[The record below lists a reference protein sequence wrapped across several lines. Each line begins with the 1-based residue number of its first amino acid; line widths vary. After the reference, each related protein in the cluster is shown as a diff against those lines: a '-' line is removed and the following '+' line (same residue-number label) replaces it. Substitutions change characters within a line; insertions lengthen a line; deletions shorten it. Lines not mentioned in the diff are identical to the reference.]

1 MSQRT
6 SPAPMGGVS
15 VALTLLTCA
24 LWGGNPTAASFTL
37 ETLPPIAIAGIRFA
51 MATVV
56 MFFWCVVAR
65 DPILLHRRQV
75 LPVLIAGLLLFVQ
88 IATFNLGVWLSN
100 ASHTSMLLNTFVF
113 WVLLL
118 EHFFTRAD
126 RITVPKLVGML
137 IAAAGVSVLLLSRN
151 EGIDLEH
158 ESRRQLLGDLILL
171 FSAVMLA
178 FKFIYVKHAVKT
190 VPPGT
195 LIFWHDVV
203 GVALF
208 AVVSLGWEQVS
219 WSDFTTV
226 TWLGLLYQGLLVAGL
241 CFGLQAVLLRKH
253 SATQIAI
260 FSFSTPLFGVAAAV
274 LLLDEPATWQLGVAA
289 VSVAAG
295 ITLVN
300 WRWSVRSE
308 GNSPS
313 DEQTVT

>member
-1 MSQRT
+1 MSKRP

-15 VALTLLTCA
+15 VALTLFTCA
-24 LWGGNPTAASFTL
+24 LWGGNPTAASVTL

-56 MFFWCVVAR
+56 MLAWCAVAR
-65 DPILLHRRQV
+65 DPLRLTRRQV
-75 LPVLIAGLLLFVQ
+75 VPVLIAGGLLFVQ

-113 WVLLL
+113 WVLVL
-118 EHFFTRAD
+118 EHFVTRAD
-126 RITVPKLVGML
+126 RITLPKLVGMI
-137 IAAAGVSVLLLSRN
+137 IAAAGVAVLLLSRDHSS
-151 EGIDLEH
+151 GLESAD
-158 ESRRQLLGDLILL
+158 EPRLLGDLVLL
-171 FSAVMLA
+171 FSAVTLA

-195 LIFWHDVV
+195 LILWHDVV
-203 GVALF
+203 GVVLF
-208 AVVSLGWEQVS
+208 AIVSLGWEQVA
-219 WSDFTTV
+219 WSDFTT
-226 TWLGLLYQGLLVAGL
+226 TTCLGLLYQGILVAGL
-241 CFGLQAVLLRKH
+241 CFALQAMLLRKH

-289 VSVAAG
+289 VSVALG

-300 WRWSVRSE
+300 WRRSAPVE
-308 GNSPS
+308 AGATSN
-313 DEQTVT
+313 